1 MVCIDRITF
10 MATDPECYPI
20 PIAGAVVVMAGLF
33 RQYGTSVVTAR
44 KVGDL
49 IGLLPLYVLDEP
61 GCRKLLPFGIG
72 LSDYFDA
79 MIDPDSH
86 GLGDTL
92 LESLIAVPGAG
103 TSAICGTFRP
113 LRPYFR
119 RNVRH
124 NFGKREAMVKHA
136 PV

>member
-1 MVCIDRITF
+1 MVCIDRIIF
-10 MATDPECYPI
+10 MATDPECFPI

-33 RQYGTSVVTAR
+33 RQYGTSVVTAH

-72 LSDYFDA
+72 LSEYFDA
-79 MIDPDSH
+79 LIDPDSD

-92 LESLIAVPGAG
+92 LELNRSAG
-103 TSAICGTFRP
+103 CWDECLCGTFRP
-113 LRPYFR
+113 LRYYFR
-119 RNVRH
+119 RSVRH